1 MNKYKELEGIS
12 NNINILFKRL
22 FLMENHPFYNDLDRV
37 KELHDNFKDSMK
49 KIIKY
54 EINYDPN
61 IIIPNEFDITVS
73 KEKYTFAKT
82 DLDLDIL
89 KDLSIAINK
98 SNNFNKMKELIN
110 DLYFMNIPSNVK
122 NIDKLL
128 KICKE
133 SKYVNVAIIG
143 AGPIGLFLACY
154 IYKYYNLS
162 YGLHNNTKVNVII
175 FDNRI
180 EKKGIKKPYTR
191 YRPFAFNSSF
201 FAYLLPKIYTWKNN
215 NDNSLMINIYII
227 EYVLFTLAYYV
238 YNIPFIFEEN
248 SWDEYCK
255 YMKNGKIDI
264 MFDCTG
270 GRLNPPIFN
279 DSIDTSWLDIFKNRI
294 TKYPKLN
301 IDVEKNLVTLDIPKI
316 DKKKFLKNYYYA
328 SLIILDR
335 DDGKLIFKSKIDID
349 INNYSD
355 LKLFINLKNKYF
367 IKEDVI
373 TICKKIKDDC
383 VRNFVYNNILNYT
396 GKLNHAST
404 EDNQHSL
411 IYNFEI
417 FNTYLRHSISIS
429 KVVTYDN
436 HNFLY
441 IGAGD
446 TIFHSHFIV
455 GAGLNRTINFSVKC
469 ANFITNISLVNE

>member
-1 MNKYKELEGIS
+1 MNKYKELERIS
-12 NNINILFKRL
+12 DNINILFKRL
-22 FLMENHPFYNDLDRV
+22 FAMENHPFYNDLDRV
-37 KELHDNFKDSMK
+37 KELHDKFKESMK
-49 KIIKY
+49 KIIKH

-61 IIIPNEFDITVS
+61 ITIPNEFDITVS
-73 KEKYTFAKT
+73 DEKYTFAKT
-82 DLDLDIL
+82 DINLDIL
-89 KDLSIAINK
+89 KDLSIEVNK
-98 SNNFNKMKELIN
+98 SNNFNKLKTLIN
-110 DLYFMNIPSNVK
+110 ELYFMNIPSNVK

-180 EKKGIKKPYTR
+180 DKKGIKKPYTR

-201 FAYLLPKIYTWKNN
+201 FAYLLPKIYTWKDNS
-215 NDNSLMINIYII
+215 DNSLMINIYII

-248 SWDEYCK
+248 SWEEYCK
-255 YMKNGKIDI
+255 YMKDGKIDVI
-264 MFDCTG
+264 FDCTG
-270 GRLNPPIFN
+270 GKLDPPIFN
-279 DSIDTSWLDIFKNRI
+279 DSKSEPIDSSWLDILKNKT

-301 IDVEKNLVTLDIPKI
+301 INVEKNLVTLDIPKI
-316 DKKKFLKNYYYA
+316 DKKNFFKNYYYG

-335 DDGKLIFKSKIDID
+335 CDGKLIFKSKIDIN
-349 INNYSD
+349 INNYND

-367 IKEDVI
+367 IKDDVI
-373 TICKKIKDDC
+373 TICKKIKDDNI
-383 VRNFVYNNILNYT
+383 RNFVYNSISNYKT
-396 GKLNHAST
+396 GKDT
-404 EDNQHSL
+404 KQHL

-417 FNTYLRHSISIS
+417 FNTYLRHSISVS
-429 KVVTYDN
+429 KVITYDN
-436 HNFLY
+436 HSFLY

-446 TIFHSHFIV
+446 TIFHSHFVV
-455 GAGLNRTINFSVKC
+455 GAGLNRTISFAVKC